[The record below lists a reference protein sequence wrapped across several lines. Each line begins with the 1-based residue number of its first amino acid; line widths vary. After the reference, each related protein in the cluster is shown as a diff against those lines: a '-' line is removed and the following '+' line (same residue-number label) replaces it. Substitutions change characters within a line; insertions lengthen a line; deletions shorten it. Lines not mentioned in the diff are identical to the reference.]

1 MNRIQI
7 KFIEDA
13 MDQDDKLTAWECDF
27 VSDLVDQ
34 GEDYELSDKQNEVL
48 NRISQKLQ

>member
-13 MDQDDKLTAWECDF
+13 LDQDRNLTAWECDF
-27 VSDLVDQ
+27 IENLSNRP
-34 GEDYELSDKQNEVL
+34 ESYELSDKQNDTL
-48 NRISQKLQ
+48 NRISQKLD